1 MIIIALV
8 LAALVGAS
16 LGLLGGG
23 GSILT
28 VPILTYVLGMDTR
41 AAISASLFIVGT
53 TSIITMVGHARSSR
67 VKWRSGIEF
76 GLAGMAG
83 AFAGAQLGR
92 FLSAAVLMVLFA
104 VMMLTAATA
113 MIRGRKGHS
122 TENGPTAPR
131 SRLLQMVASGAIVGV
146 VTGLVGVGGGF
157 LIVPAL
163 VLFTRLP
170 MGAAVGTSLL
180 VIAMNSAAGFAST
193 MISVRLD
200 WPVILA
206 FTAIAIGGS
215 FAGLVLAKRLPGRT
229 LRKAFGVFV
238 LAMGVLVLAQEFPA
252 LIVSLNGA

>member
-8 LAALVGAS
+8 LAALVGVS

-41 AAISASLFIVGT
+41 EAISASLFIVGI
-53 TSIITMVGHARSSR
+53 TSIVAMVGHAGSGR
-67 VKWRSGIEF
+67 VKWRSGLEF

-83 AFAGAQLGR
+83 SFAGAQLGR
-92 FLSAAVLMVLFA
+92 LLSAAVLMVLFA
-104 VMMLTAATA
+104 VVMLTAATA
-113 MIRGRKGHS
+113 MIRGRKDRS
-122 TENGPTAPR
+122 TEKEPTAPR
-131 SRLLQMVASGAIVGV
+131 SRLLQMMASGATVGV

-163 VLFTRLP
+163 VLFTGLP

-193 MISVRLD
+193 MISVRLH
-200 WPVILA
+200 WPIILV
-206 FTAIAIGGS
+206 FTAIAIIGS
-215 FAGLVLAKRLPGRT
+215 FVGLVLAKRLQGRT

-238 LAMGVLVLAQEFPA
+238 LAMGLLVLAQEFPA
-252 LIVSLNGA
+252 LIASLSGA